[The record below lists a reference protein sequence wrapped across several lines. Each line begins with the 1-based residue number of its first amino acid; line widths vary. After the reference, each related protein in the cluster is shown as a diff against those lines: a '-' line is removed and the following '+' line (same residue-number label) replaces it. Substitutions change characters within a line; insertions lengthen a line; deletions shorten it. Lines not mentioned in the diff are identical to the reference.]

1 MKRIYT
7 EIRIAHKSEK
17 DKKDFEEKL
26 DVQSI
31 AKGYKNRVEFVKEK
45 INDLSKEV
53 LNDNSK

>member
-26 DVQSI
+26 DIQLTV
-31 AKGYKNRVEFVKEK
+31 KCYKNRSEFVREKVNKLEKEK
-45 INDLSKEV
+45 FNES
-53 LNDNSK
+53 